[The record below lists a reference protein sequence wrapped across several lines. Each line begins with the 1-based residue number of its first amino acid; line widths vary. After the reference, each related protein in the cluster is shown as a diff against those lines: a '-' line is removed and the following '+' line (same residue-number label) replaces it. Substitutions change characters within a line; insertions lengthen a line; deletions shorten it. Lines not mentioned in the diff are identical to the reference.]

1 MALRKNLILRRPRK
15 RPSRRTQ
22 AADPAFIRELS
33 NRVFAGGVMRR
44 PFCVVFSLALSLAAI
59 AAAAAGSHGLSLFGE
74 LKYPPDFKNFEYV
87 DPQAPRGGTMKF
99 SAIGTYDTLNP
110 FVVKGVAAA
119 GIGQVFDTLAVASQ
133 DEPGSEYGLIAD
145 SIDLAPDKL
154 SVLYSLRKEARF
166 QDGSPMTPADVV
178 WTFNTLREKGH
189 PMYRS
194 YYGDVTEIASEGER
208 GIRFR
213 FKSAENRELPQ
224 ILGEM
229 PVLSKAYWSGRD
241 FAKTTL
247 EPPLGSGPYKVDSLD
262 PGRSITYRRVADYW
276 GANLPVN
283 RGRQNVDVIR
293 YDYYRDGTIALEAFK
308 AGQYD
313 IRREN
318 SSKSWATG
326 YDSPA
331 LRQGLIKKEVI
342 PNQLPSGMQ
351 GFGYNLRRPIFQ
363 DPRVRQA
370 LAYAFDFEWSNKN
383 LFYDSYARTRSYF
396 DNSELAATGT
406 PQGEELKTLEKYR
419 GKIPDEVFTK
429 EYNPPKYDG
438 SGNIRDGLRAAL
450 ALLKEAGWSF
460 KNERLVD
467 DKTGQPFAFEI
478 LLNDPQM
485 ERIVLPL
492 AKNLERMG
500 ITARVRTVDVAQYE
514 KRMETFDFD
523 TAVVVFG
530 QSLSPGNEQRE
541 YWGSKSADEPGS
553 RNLLGIKSEVID
565 ELIEE
570 LIRSPDR
577 ASLVAHTRVLD
588 RVLQYGYYVIP
599 NFHLSAFW
607 VAYWDKYR
615 RPTISPKYGVGL
627 DTWWVDPK
635 AEQTIEAKKGE
646 VTKGEAK

>member
-1 MALRKNLILRRPRK
+1 MRIL
-15 RPSRRTQ
+15 SG
-22 AADPAFIRELS
+22 A
-33 NRVFAGGVMRR
+33 VFGLG
-44 PFCVVFSLALSLAAI
+44 LSLAAT
-59 AAAAAGSHGLSLFGE
+59 AAAAAGGSHGLSLFGE
-74 LKYPPDFKNFEYV
+74 LKYSPDFKNFEYV
-87 DPQAPRGGTMKF
+87 DPHAPKGGTMKF

-119 GIGQVFDTLAVASQ
+119 GIGQVFDTLTVASQ
-133 DEPGSEYGLIAD
+133 DEPGAEYGLVAE
-145 SIDLAPDKL
+145 SIDLAQDQL
-154 SVLYSLRKEARF
+154 SVLYTLRKEARF
-166 QDGSPMTPADVV
+166 HDGSPMTPDDVV

-194 YYGDVTEIASEGER
+194 YYGDVTEVAQEGER
-208 GIRFR
+208 GVRFR
-213 FKSAENRELPQ
+213 FKSTENRELPQ
-224 ILGEM
+224 ILGQM

-247 EPPLGSGPYKVDSLD
+247 DPPLGSGPYKIESLD

-276 GANLPVN
+276 GGDLPVN
-283 RGRQNVDVIR
+283 KGRQNVDTIR

-326 YDSPA
+326 YESPA
-331 LRQGLIKKEVI
+331 MRAGLIKKEVI

-363 DPRVRQA
+363 DRRVRAA

-429 EYNPPKYDG
+429 QYEPPKYDG

-450 ALLKEAGWSF
+450 ALLKEAGWGF
-460 KNERLVD
+460 KNEKLVN
-467 DKTGQPFAFEI
+467 DKTGEPFAFEI

-541 YWGSKSADEPGS
+541 FWGSQAADEPGS

-570 LIRSPDR
+570 LIRSSDR
-577 ASLVAHTRVLD
+577 ASLIAHTRALD

-615 RPTISPKYGVGL
+615 RPTISPKYGIGL

>member
-1 MALRKNLILRRPRK
+1 
-15 RPSRRTQ
+15 
-22 AADPAFIRELS
+22 
-33 NRVFAGGVMRR
+33 
-44 PFCVVFSLALSLAAI
+44 
-59 AAAAAGSHGLSLFGE
+59 
-74 LKYPPDFKNFEYV
+74 
-87 DPQAPRGGTMKF
+87 
-99 SAIGTYDTLNP
+99 
-110 FVVKGVAAA
+110 
-119 GIGQVFDTLAVASQ
+119 
-133 DEPGSEYGLIAD
+133 
-145 SIDLAPDKL
+145 
-154 SVLYSLRKEARF
+154 
-166 QDGSPMTPADVV
+166 VV

-194 YYGDVTEIASEGER
+194 YYGDVTEIAPEGER

-213 FKSAENRELPQ
+213 FKSDQNRELPQ

-247 EPPLGSGPYKVDSLD
+247 EPPLGSGPYKVESLD

-276 GANLPVN
+276 GADLPVN
-283 RGRQNVDVIR
+283 RGRHNVDVIR

-331 LRQGLIKKEVI
+331 VREGLIKKDVI

-351 GFGYNLRRPIFQ
+351 GFGYNLRRPLFE
-363 DPRVRQA
+363 DPRVREA

-383 LFYDSYARTRSYF
+383 LFYGSYTRTRSYF
-396 DNSELAATGT
+396 DNSELAATGV
-406 PQGEELKTLEKYR
+406 PQGEELKILEPFR
-419 GKIPDEVFTK
+419 GKVPDEVFTK
-429 EYNPPKYDG
+429 EYDPPKYDG

-450 ALLKEAGWSF
+450 SLLKEAGWSF
-460 KNERLVD
+460 KDEKLVN

-478 LLNDPQM
+478 LLDDPQI
-485 ERIVLPL
+485 ERIVLPFT
-492 AKNLERMG
+492 KNLERMG

-523 TAVVVFG
+523 MAVVVFG

-541 YWGSKSADEPGS
+541 FWGSKAADDPGS
-553 RNLLGIKSEVID
+553 RNLLGIKRPAID
-565 ELIEE
+565 ELVEE

-577 ASLVAHTRVLD
+577 ASLIAHTRALD

-599 NFHLSAFW
+599 NFHLPAFW

-615 RPTISPKYGVGL
+615 RPQVSPKYGVGL
-627 DTWWVDPK
+627 DTWWVDPR
-635 AEQTIEAKKGE
+635 AEQSIDAKKGE
-646 VTKGEAK
+646 VAK

>member
-1 MALRKNLILRRPRK
+1 MMRKP
-15 RPSRRTQ
+15 
-22 AADPAFIRELS
+22 LS
-33 NRVFAGGVMRR
+33 
-44 PFCVVFSLALSLAAI
+44 VVLYLALSLLAAI
-59 AAAAAGSHGLSLFGE
+59 TAAAAAGNHGLSLFGE
-74 LKYPPDFKNFEYV
+74 LKYPPDFKNFDYV
-87 DPQAPRGGTMKF
+87 DPNAPKGGTMKF

-110 FVVKGVAAA
+110 FVVKGVPAA
-119 GIGQVFDTLAVASQ
+119 GIGQVFDTLTVASE
-133 DEPGSEYGLIAD
+133 DEPGSEYGLVAE

-154 SVLYSLRKEARF
+154 SVLYTLRKEARF
-166 QDGSPMTPADVV
+166 HDGSAMTPDDVV

-194 YYGDVTEIASEGER
+194 YYGDVTEVAPEGER

-247 EPPLGSGPYKVDSLD
+247 DPPLGSGPYKVDSLD

-276 GANLPVN
+276 GADLPVN
-283 RGRQNVDVIR
+283 RGRHNVDVIR

-331 LRQGLIKKEVI
+331 LREGLIKKEVI

-351 GFGYNLRRPIFQ
+351 GFGYNLRRPIFE
-363 DPRVRQA
+363 DARVRAA

-383 LFYDSYARTRSYF
+383 LFYGAYARTRSYF

-406 PQGEELKTLEKYR
+406 PQGEELKILEKYR

-429 EYNPPKYDG
+429 EYDPPKYDG
-438 SGNIRDGLRAAL
+438 SGNIRDGLRAAI

-460 KNERLVD
+460 KNEKLVN
-467 DKTGQPFAFEI
+467 DKTGEPLAFEI
-478 LLNDPQM
+478 LLDDPQM
-485 ERIVLPL
+485 ERIVLPF
-492 AKNLERMG
+492 ANNLERMG

-523 TAVVVFG
+523 MAVVVFG

-541 YWGSKSADEPGS
+541 YWGSAAADEQGS
-553 RNLLGIKSEVID
+553 RNLLGVKGPVVD

-577 ASLVAHTRVLD
+577 ASLIAYTRALD

-615 RPTISPKYGVGL
+615 RPAISPKYGIGL

-646 VTKGEAK
+646 VTKEAPK